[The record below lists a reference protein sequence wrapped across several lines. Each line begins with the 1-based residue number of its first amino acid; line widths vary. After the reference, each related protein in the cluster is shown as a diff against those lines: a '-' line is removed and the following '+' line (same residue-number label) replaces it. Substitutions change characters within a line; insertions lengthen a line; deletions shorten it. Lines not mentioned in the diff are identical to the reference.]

1 MLFLEWNIPVA
12 IVEAVVSFNPGIKLT
27 RLVPRPER
35 DLSCFRKERD
45 YQIRIGNQSS
55 YEIRIVCNCV
65 CVFFNFLDR

>member
-1 MLFLEWNIPVA
+1 MEEDEDIGAFP
-12 IVEAVVSFNPGIKLT
+12 SPIKLT
-27 RLVPRPER
+27 RLVPRTER

-65 CVFFNFLDR
+65 CVLFNFLDR